1 MMVAVLGG
9 RIQEDPQAQR
19 RPRVLIADD
28 EDIVRSALARMLE
41 RAGFDVSTASD
52 GEVAARMAKSERFDV
67 VVADVCMPGIGGVEL
82 LRELRE
88 HDLDLPVILLT
99 GAPALES
106 AIAAVDL
113 GAFTYLVKPVES
125 ARVIDV
131 VNKACRLRELAELKR
146 EALALHRGA
155 SLGSSD
161 RFALQNEFGRAME
174 SLWMAYQPIVRA
186 SDGTVYGYEAL
197 LRTRESSLPHPGAVI
212 DAARRLGRMQELGGA
227 VRQAAVGPF
236 LGDVERGHLFVNL
249 HATDLDDDALLAED
263 APLAA
268 IAERVVLEITER
280 TALDEVS
287 DVPRKVARL
296 RELGYRIAIDDL
308 GAGYSGL
315 TSFALLEPE
324 VAKLDMSLV
333 QGVHASATKR
343 RIVRS
348 VRELCSE
355 LGILVVAEGIERDD
369 DRRVLVE
376 LGCDLLQGYLLGRPA
391 PLELR

>member
-1 MMVAVLGG
+1 VLGG
-9 RIQEDPQAQR
+9 RIQQEHDEAK

-41 RAGFDVSTASD
+41 RAGFDVTTAAD
-52 GEVAARMAKSERFDV
+52 GDTAARIAKAERFDA
-67 VVADVCMPGIGGVEL
+67 VVADVCMPGQGGVDL

-99 GAPALES
+99 GAPALDS

-131 VNKACRLRELAELKR
+131 VHKACRLRELAELKR
-146 EALALHRGA
+146 EALALQRSA
-155 SLGSSD
+155 ALGSSD
-161 RFALQNEFGRAME
+161 KLALQGEFGRAME

-186 SDGTVYGYEAL
+186 NDGSPYGFEAL
-197 LRTRESSLPHPGAVI
+197 LRTRETSLPHPGAVI
-212 DAARRLGRMQELGGA
+212 DAARRLGRMHDLGRA
-227 VRQAAVGPF
+227 VRQAAAAPW
-236 LGDVERGHLFVNL
+236 LSRSDRGHLFVNL
-249 HATDLDDDALLAED
+249 HATDLDDEALLSDES
-263 APLAA
+263 PLAA

-280 TALDEVS
+280 MSLDEVS
-287 DVPRKVARL
+287 DVPRKVGRL

-348 VRELCSE
+348 VRELCNE
-355 LGILVVAEGIERDD
+355 LGILVVAEGIESDD
-369 DRRVLVE
+369 DRRVLVD